1 MFQDRCMCTQCDT
14 EKEELLELRAKFAEL
29 RPALLGW
36 YWNRKTFETNIDPES
51 ATGELMAAIE
61 LVMAEKVETME
72 VPKQ

>member
-1 MFQDRCMCTQCDT
+1 MFSKDCMCTQCDS
-14 EKEELLELRAKFAEL
+14 EKKELLELKSKWAEL

-36 YWNRKTFETNIDPES
+36 YWNRKTFETNIDPET